1 MLEPV
6 LWPYVSNAVLLSNHE
21 IGNDCE
27 EMEGRVLIF
36 DKTI

>member
-1 MLEPV
+1 MLEPL

-27 EMEGRVLIF
+27 EMEGRVPILG
-36 DKTI
+36 KTK